1 MCSEARNRAE
11 HPKNRPRHKVTSMHK
26 SRSLILMGAA
36 VVAAALFLMPSVAA
50 QGGAPTSQITVQ
62 KVGVPAVPIKPQ
74 IENPAF
80 TVDFTY
86 SLSNPALSTTGTAT
100 SNVPVTMNF
109 QCQNGVTVTGSSV
122 VIVPI
127 NAGATGSFA
136 GKGNFQISVPRTA
149 PGLQALPCNLKISA
163 GSPNAAVPPVPEQ
176 TVPFTVTADYYSV
189 NQVKLASKLKQSGP
203 QKQVPFEMEV
213 TNFGNARTQY
223 TFEIGVE
230 PSKGKWNA
238 ILPEV
243 LLLESPNSG
252 QGSPTNTAVFTVAT
266 PFKNGWNNE
275 EGAYQIVVKPSS
287 ADDPTKVGNPLT
299 ANMLVRVRGVYVPGL
314 EPFVM
319 LAAILG
325 SALVL
330 RLRKEE

>member
-1 MCSEARNRAE
+1 
-11 HPKNRPRHKVTSMHK
+11 MHK
-26 SRSLILMGAA
+26 SRSYLLMAIA
-36 VVAAALFLMPSVAA
+36 VVAAAVVLLPSVTAQANAA
-50 QGGAPTSQITVQ
+50 
-62 KVGVPAVPIKPQ
+62 GVPTIKVDRISVPATPIKPQ
-74 IENPAF
+74 IENPTF
-80 TVDFTY
+80 SVDFTY
-86 SLSNPALSTTGTAT
+86 TLPSQAFTVGGAAT
-100 SNVPVTMNF
+100 SQVTVYMVF
-109 QCQNGVTVTGSSV
+109 QCQNGVTITG
-122 VIVPI
+122 P
-127 NAGATGSFA
+127 GATQVTITPPTVASP
-136 GKGNFQISVPRTA
+136 GKGNFQVSIPRTA
-149 PGLQALPCNLKISA
+149 PGLQALPCNLKIRA
-163 GSPNAAVPPVPEQ
+163 DSPNAGIPAVNEQ

-223 TFEIGVE
+223 TFEIGAE

-243 LLLESPNSG
+243 LLLDSPNSG

-275 EGAYQIVVKPSS
+275 EGSYQIVIKPSA
-287 ADDPTKVGNPLT
+287 ADDPSKAGNPMT

-319 LAAILG
+319 LGAVLG
-325 SALVL
+325 SALLL
-330 RLRKEE
+330 RLRKDEE